1 MEPRGK
7 QQSVKATQDN
17 LPVCECCRG
26 AEQHDRRIARRDF
39 LTTAGGVV
47 IGASALGSVLPV
59 GRVWAQ
65 AKAPETAAAAA
76 TSSPESLVKV
86 LFDMLSAKQR
96 ETICFPWD
104 HKDEERGLLR
114 TRVANNWDI
123 TENYINDSDFY
134 TKDQQ
139 AIIRHIFEGIISPD
153 WHERIDKQLS
163 DDAGGY
169 GEQNSI
175 AIFGEPGT
183 KQFEFVMTGRHMTIR
198 CDGNS
203 ADHVAFGG
211 PIFYGHAA
219 DSFDEGPTHPGNVF
233 WPQAQAA
240 NKLYQM
246 LDGKQQEQ
254 ALLRKGLPQEQR
266 VAFRGKDGDFQG
278 LPVSEL
284 SGDQKKHLQQ
294 VMAML
299 IEPYRQSDRDEVTH
313 CLKAQGGLDACNL
326 AYYAQNDIGKDGVWD
341 IWRLEGPSFVW
352 HYRGAPHVHVWVNV
366 ADSPSVKLNA

>member
-1 MEPRGK
+1 MESRGNK
-7 QQSVKATQDN
+7 KNAQGTQAN
-17 LPVCECCRG
+17 QPVCDCCQG
-26 AEQHDRRIARRDF
+26 LEHTVRRMPRREF
-39 LTTAGGVV
+39 LTTASGVV
-47 IGASALGSVLPV
+47 IGASALGSVLPA
-59 GRVWAQ
+59 GRAWAQ
-65 AKAPETAAAAA
+65 AKAPQVAASAAS
-76 TSSPESLVKV
+76 TPESMVKV
-86 LFDMLSAKQR
+86 LYDTLSPKQR

-104 HKDEERGLLR
+104 HMDKERGLLR

-123 TENYINDSDFY
+123 TEHYINDSDFY
-134 TKDQQ
+134 NKDQQ
-139 AIIRHIFEGIISPD
+139 AIIRQIFEGIISPD
-153 WHERIDKQLS
+153 WHERIDKQLT

-246 LDGKQQEQ
+246 LDGKQQER
-254 ALLRKGLPQEQR
+254 ALLREGLPNESR
-266 VAFRGKDGDFQG
+266 VSFRGKDGKFQG

-284 SGDQKKHLQQ
+284 TSDQKEHLQQ

-299 IEPYRQSDRDEVTH
+299 IEPYRQSDRDEVTA
-313 CLKAQGGLDACNL
+313 CLKAQGGLDTCNL